1 MEKIEIRLK
10 NQNLKKK
17 KLPAALIKASSGSF
31 KGLRGGS
38 GARRAAP
45 ASRRK

>member
-17 KLPAALIKASSGSF
+17 NSPAALIKASSGSL
-31 KGLRGGS
+31 KGV
-38 GARRAAP
+38 
-45 ASRRK
+45 